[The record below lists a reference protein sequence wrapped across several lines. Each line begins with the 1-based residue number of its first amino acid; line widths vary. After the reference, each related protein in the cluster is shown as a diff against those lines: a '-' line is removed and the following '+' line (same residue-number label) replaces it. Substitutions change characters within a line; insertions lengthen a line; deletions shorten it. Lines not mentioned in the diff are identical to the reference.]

1 MMINGTAGELDEA
14 EKILN
19 FSPDWILIDDIAQLQ
34 NSIKDIEN
42 QL

>member
-1 MMINGTAGELDEA
+1 MINGTAGELDEA

-19 FSPDWILIDDIAQLQ
+19 FSPDWILIDNIVQLQ
-34 NSIKDIEN
+34 KSMVIIQN